1 MESNAITYP
10 RMIGV
15 KEAAEIYGVCALA
28 ESR

>member
-1 MESNAITYP
+1 MGTMIQYP

>member
-1 MESNAITYP
+1 MENAIKYP

-15 KEAAEIYGVCALA
+15 KETAEIYGVCALA